1 MVQLL
6 KFKTKK
12 SSIFKKEYKA
22 SEFIPYVGYW
32 NDTTLLTKDNWML
45 KVVKL
50 GGYAFETADDED
62 VDIQKILR
70 NQLLKGVGSGSCAF
84 YMHIVRRKQNVFGYG
99 FAERKLPNFFADY
112 VNEAWKAK
120 HKTKKSFAN
129 ELYITVIR
137 KFDTKGAAIIS
148 HLFKKITHATS
159 NAAWEVD
166 MRDAHEELEEM
177 VSRIVTSLRYYS
189 PKLLG
194 IKKTKHGVMSEL
206 LSFMSK
212 VVNCGISPNNL
223 LLPVINIAEYLPLNR
238 IYFGSRAFEIV
249 SPQETRYGGIVSLK
263 EYGQSTSAGMMDVF
277 LQLPYELIITQTFQF
292 TNRQI
297 AINKM
302 QIQQNRM
309 IQSADKAISQVAE
322 ITRALDDAMSGRIS
336 FGEHHLTILCT
347 QPTPRALENA
357 LSLIESELS
366 NTGVYS
372 IREKVNLEPAFWAQL
387 PANFDYIVRKA
398 IISTLN
404 FASFSSL
411 HNYPLGSPFNN
422 HWGEA
427 VTVFDTTSGTP
438 FFFNFHV
445 RDVGHTTI
453 IGPTG
458 AGKTVLMNFLC
469 AQAMKFAPR
478 IFFFDKDRG
487 AEIFIRALGGI
498 YTIMEARTEANLNPL
513 QLDDTPDNRTF
524 ISEWLKQLLSTN
536 GEIISADDI
545 AQITDAINGNFKLDK
560 EDRVLHNLVPFLGIG
575 GPGTL
580 ANRIAMWCEDGSH
593 AALFDNVEDKLDL
606 TKASIFGFEMS
617 LLLKDPAALGPV
629 LLYIFHKIS
638 ISLDGSPSMIVLDEA
653 WALIDNDIF
662 APKIKDWLKVLRKL
676 NTFVIFATQSVE
688 DASKSKIS
696 DTLIQQTATQIFLP
710 NLKATSVYR
719 DTFMLSEREFV
730 IIKHTDPAS
739 RFFLIKQA
747 IDAVVARI
755 DLSGIGMDDIINVL
769 SGRAESVILLREILN
784 EVGHVPK
791 VWLPIFYEKVKNV

>member
-1 MVQLL
+1 MLQLT

-12 SSIFKKEYKA
+12 SNVLKKEYNT
-22 SEFIPYVGYW
+22 SEFIPYAHYW

-45 KVVKL
+45 KVIKL

-62 VDIQKILR
+62 VDIQKTLR
-70 NQLLKGVGSGSCAF
+70 NQLLKGIGSGSCALYF
-84 YMHIVRRKQNVFGYG
+84 HIIRKKQNVFTQG
-99 FAERKLPNFFADY
+99 FAVKRLPNFFADY
-112 VNEAWKAK
+112 VNELWKEK
-120 HKTKKSFAN
+120 HKKKKSFAN

-137 KFDTKGAAIIS
+137 KFDTKGAAIVS
-148 HLFKKITHATS
+148 HLLKRFSHAAS
-159 NAAWEVD
+159 KGAWEAD

-177 VSRIVTSLRYYS
+177 ASRVVTSLRYYS
-189 PKLLG
+189 PKILG
-194 IKKTKHGVMSEL
+194 IKKAKHGVMSEI

-212 VVNCGISPNNL
+212 IVNCGKSPNEL

-238 IYFGSRAFEIV
+238 FYFGNKSFEMV
-249 SPQETRYGGIVSLK
+249 TPKGNYYGGIVSLK
-263 EYGQSTSAGMMDVF
+263 EYGQSTSAGMLDVF

-322 ITRALDDAMSGRIS
+322 ITKALDDAMSGRIA
-336 FGEHHLTILCT
+336 FGEHHLTVLCI
-347 QPTPRALENA
+347 QPTLRSLENA
-357 LSLIESELS
+357 LSLVESELS
-366 NTGVYS
+366 NTGVYAV
-372 IREKVNLEPAFWAQL
+372 REKVNLEPAFWAQL
-387 PANFDYIVRKA
+387 PANFEYIVRKA
-398 IISTLN
+398 VISTLN
-404 FASFSSL
+404 FAGFASL
-411 HNYPLGSPFNN
+411 HNYPLGSPFGNF
-422 HWGEA
+422 WGEA

-445 RDVGHTTI
+445 RDVGHSMI

-469 AQAMKFAPR
+469 AQAMKFRPR
-478 IFFFDKDRG
+478 LFFFDKDRG

-498 YTIMEARTEANLNPL
+498 YTVIEARTKANLNPL
-513 QLDDTPDNRTF
+513 QLEDTPDNRTF
-524 ISEWLKQLLSTN
+524 IADWLKQLVSTN
-536 GEIISADDI
+536 GEVISSEDI
-545 AQITDAINGNFKLDK
+545 ERITDVINGNFKLDK
-560 EDRVLHNLVPFLGIG
+560 KDRVLSNLIPFLGVG

-580 ANRIAMWCEDGSH
+580 ANRIGMWYGDGSH
-593 AALFDNVEDKLDL
+593 ASLFDNEEDKLNL
-606 TKASIFGFEMS
+606 NKASVFGFEMS
-617 LLLKDPAALGPV
+617 LLLKDQAALGPV

-653 WALIDNDIF
+653 WALIDNEIF

-719 DTFMLSEREFV
+719 NIFMLSEREFV
-730 IIKHTDPAS
+730 IIKHTDPVS

-755 DLSGIGMDDIINVL
+755 DLSGMENVINVL
-769 SGRAESVILLREILN
+769 SGRAETVILLREIREEL
-784 EVGHVPK
+784 GDDPGA
-791 VWLPIFYEKVKNV
+791 WLPVFYERVKNV

>member
-1 MVQLL
+1 MLQLF

-12 SSIFKKEYKA
+12 ANVLKKEYNA
-22 SEFIPYVGYW
+22 SGFIPYAYYW
-32 NDTTLLTKDNWML
+32 NSTTLLTKDNWMI

-62 VDIQKILR
+62 VDIQKTLR
-70 NQLLKGVGSGSCAF
+70 NQLFKGIGSGSCALYF
-84 YMHIVRRKQNVFGYG
+84 HTLRRKQNVVTDNFT
-99 FAERKLPNFFADY
+99 ARRLPNFFADY
-112 VNEAWKAK
+112 VNNSWISK
-120 HKTKKSFAN
+120 HQTKKSFSN
-129 ELYITVIR
+129 EHYITVVR
-137 KFDTKGAAIIS
+137 KFDTKGAAIVS
-148 HLFKKITHATS
+148 HLFKKFSHAAS
-159 NAAWEVD
+159 KEAWEID
-166 MRDAHEELEEM
+166 MRDGHEELEEIT
-177 VSRIVTSLRYYS
+177 SRVITSLRYYS

-194 IKKTKHGVMSEL
+194 VKKTKHGVMSEI

-212 VVNCGISPNNL
+212 IINCGTSSNDL
-223 LLPVINIAEYLPLNR
+223 LLPMINIAEYLPVNR
-238 IYFGSRAFEIV
+238 LYFGGRSFEVV
-249 SPQETRYGGIVSLK
+249 SPLGSQYGGIVSLK
-263 EYGQSTSAGMMDVF
+263 EYGQNTSAGMLDVF
-277 LQLPYELIITQTFQF
+277 LQLPYELTITQTFQF

-322 ITRALDDAMSGRIS
+322 ITRALDDAMSGRIA
-336 FGEHHLTILCT
+336 FGEHHLTIMCT
-347 QPTPRALENA
+347 QPTMRSLENA

-366 NTGVYS
+366 NTGVYA
-372 IREKVNLEPAFWAQL
+372 IRERINLEPAFWAQL

-404 FASFSSL
+404 FASFASL
-411 HNYPLGSPFNN
+411 HNYPLGSPSNN

-469 AQAMKFAPR
+469 AQAMKFSPR

-487 AEIFIRALGGI
+487 AEIFIRALGGV
-498 YTIMEARTEANLNPL
+498 YTVIEARTRAHLNPL
-513 QLDDTPDNRTF
+513 KMDDTPDNRTF
-524 ISEWLKQLLSTN
+524 ISEWLKHLVSTN
-536 GEIISADDI
+536 GETISSEDI
-545 AQITDAINGNFKLDK
+545 SHITDAINGNFKLDK
-560 EDRVLHNLVPFLGIG
+560 KDRILRNLVPFLGIG

-580 ANRIAMWCEDGSH
+580 VSRIGMWYEDGSH
-593 AALFDNVEDKLDL
+593 AALFDNEEDKLDL
-606 TKASIFGFEMS
+606 TKSSVFGFEMA
-617 LLLKDPAALGPV
+617 LLLKDQAALGPV
-629 LLYIFHKIS
+629 LLYIFHRIN

-653 WALIDNDIF
+653 WSLIDNDIF

-710 NLKATSVYR
+710 NLKATAVYR
-719 DTFMLSEREFV
+719 NTFMLSEREFT

-755 DLSGIGMDDIINVL
+755 DLSGMDDIINVL
-769 SGRAESVILLREILN
+769 SGRAETVILLYEIMK
-784 EVGHVPK
+784 EVGDDPS
-791 VWLPIFYEKVKNV
+791 VWLPIFYERVKHV